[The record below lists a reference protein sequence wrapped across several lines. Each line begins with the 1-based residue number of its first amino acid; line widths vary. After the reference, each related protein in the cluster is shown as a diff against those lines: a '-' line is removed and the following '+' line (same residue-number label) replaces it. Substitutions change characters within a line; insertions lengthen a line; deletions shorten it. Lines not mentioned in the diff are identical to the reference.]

1 MLTSKYKQ
9 LQAENEQ
16 LNLDVK
22 AYRRINGEQIKELGR
37 VDETLNY
44 EGKVLAL
51 RQELEETSFSNRKLQ
66 EALAETKRHH
76 KEAG

>member
-9 LQAENEQ
+9 LQSENEQ

-22 AYRRINGEQIKELGR
+22 AFRRINGQQIKELSR

-51 RQELEETSFSNRKLQ
+51 R
-66 EALAETKRHH
+66 
-76 KEAG
+76 